1 MNRLILYVS
10 GFLFLMPIQISFAE
24 NEMDSALQSAQECLR
39 NQNCGAAATGEG
51 KVAAQ
56 NALAAV
62 QGNSEKTKELYSI
75 SAELLPILLQ
85 QSGGDPAAMQ
95 TIVHKAQANPEAFL
109 QSLPADMQAR
119 IKKIADDLEKNQDP
133 GLNP

>member
-10 GFLFLMPIQISFAE
+10 GFLFLMPIQRSFAE
-24 NEMDSALQSAQECLR
+24 NEMDSALQSTQECLK
-39 NQNCGAAATGEG
+39 NQNCDAAATGEG

-75 SAELLPILLQ
+75 SAQLLPILLQ
-85 QSGGDPAAMQ
+85 QSGGDPTTMQ

-119 IKKIADDLEKNQDP
+119 IKKVANDLEKNQDT

>member
-1 MNRLILYVS
+1 MNRLILCVS
-10 GFLFLMPIQISFAE
+10 FFLFLVSFQSAFAE
-24 NEMDSALQSAQECLR
+24 NEMDSALQNTQECLK
-39 NQNCGAAATGEG
+39 NQNCDAAATGEG
-51 KVAAQ
+51 KAAAQ

-109 QSLPADMQAR
+109 QSLPAEMQAR
-119 IKKIADDLEKNQDP
+119 IKKVADDLEKNQDS
-133 GLNP
+133 GQNP

>member
-1 MNRLILYVS
+1 MNRLILCLS
-10 GFLFLMPIQISFAE
+10 FFLFLMPFQAAFAE
-24 NEMDSALQSAQECLR
+24 NEMDSALQNTQECLR
-39 NQNCGAAATGEG
+39 NQNCDAAATEEG
-51 KVAAQ
+51 KAAAQ

-119 IKKIADDLEKNQDP
+119 IKKVANDLEKNQDP

>member
-10 GFLFLMPIQISFAE
+10 GFLFLMPIQSSFAE
-24 NEMDSALQSAQECLR
+24 NEMDSALQSTQECLK
-39 NQNCGAAATGEG
+39 NQNCDAAATGEG

-75 SAELLPILLQ
+75 SAQLLPILLQ
-85 QSGGDPAAMQ
+85 QSGGDPTTMQ

-119 IKKIADDLEKNQDP
+119 IKKVANDLEKNQDT